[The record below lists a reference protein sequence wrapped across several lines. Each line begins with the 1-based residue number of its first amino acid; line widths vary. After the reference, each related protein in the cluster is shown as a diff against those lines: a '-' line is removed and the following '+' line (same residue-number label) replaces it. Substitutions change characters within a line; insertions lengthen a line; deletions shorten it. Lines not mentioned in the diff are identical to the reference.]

1 MVTKLATNRG
11 LSWVLLAAW
20 SALIAI
26 AASYYY
32 SKETIRKVNVLV
44 EGIEHLVEI
53 NFPR

>member
-1 MVTKLATNRG
+1 MATKSATHTG
-11 LSWVLLAAW
+11 SSWVLLAVW

-32 SKETIRKVNVLV
+32 SKETIRRVNTLI
-44 EGIEHLVEI
+44 EGIEHLVKI